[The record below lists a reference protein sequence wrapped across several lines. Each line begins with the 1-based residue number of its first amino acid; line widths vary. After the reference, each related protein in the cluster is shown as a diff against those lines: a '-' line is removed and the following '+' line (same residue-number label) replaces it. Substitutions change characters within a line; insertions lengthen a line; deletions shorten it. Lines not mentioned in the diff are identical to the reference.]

1 MKIKFKH
8 IILYLCLPFIGWST
22 PALSH
27 GTSVEYES
35 VQALKIQARYNG
47 GQPMREAQV
56 TVYSPEDP
64 ATPWKQGETDSEGVF
79 TFTPD
84 PTQSGNWEVRV
95 RQAGH
100 GSIITIPIEG
110 NNVTE
115 PREPKEADKLTATEA
130 EEDSL
135 TLSQGNSNYTPT
147 QEVLLGI
154 AGVWGFF
161 GTALFFARKKVD

>member
-1 MKIKFKH
+1 MKIKFDN
-8 IILYLCLPFIGWST
+8 IILYLCLPLIGWST

-56 TVYSPEDP
+56 TVYAPEDP

-100 GSIITIPIEG
+100 GRIITIPTEG
-110 NNVTE
+110 DKVTE
-115 PREPKEADKLTATEA
+115 PKEGDTATEV
-130 EEDSL
+130 EEGSL
-135 TLSQGNSNYTPT
+135 NLLRGNSNYTAT
-147 QEVLLGI
+147 QQVLLGI